1 MKVIL
6 FAEDK
11 PKRHEYTKSWLFL
24 ETISHVGAFHP
35 ERGIT
40 QLPSNQSN
48 PDHETHTKLL
58 STRMILDAMNDAFGI
73 INREGVFTYVNQRFA
88 DLLEYSI
95 DEVIGSPITNFV
107 DDENLFVLQNNIRKR
122 LEGISS
128 QYELEWKS
136 KFGKRVQTIVS
147 GSPLLDS
154 DGNHQGSFA
163 VVTDIS
169 WRIAAEKKYKL
180 LSEHSLQGLAIIQ
193 NNRYVYANPAF
204 AFMVGYT
211 VDEIL
216 AMSHEEGWNLIHP
229 NDKKYLIGLF
239 TDRMAGKTIPMP
251 YEYRF
256 VRRDGT
262 IRWVQEFSS
271 EIEYEGA
278 RALQTLLID
287 VTEAKLAEAK
297 LRASQ
302 EMLQTVMDTIPQ
314 YVFWKDRDSVYLGC
328 NENFALVAGVDTPD
342 NIMGKTDMDLAWRD
356 VEAELLRALDQE
368 VIRTNQPQMNIV
380 SPQRQADDRD
390 AWIEI
395 NIIPLHD
402 EEDNVIGVLG
412 TYHDIT
418 EKRIAE
424 DNLIRSEAKYRSLA
438 EQSVQ
443 GIIILSSDDLL
454 YYNPAFKELVGYS
467 DSEILNMNTDDIW
480 ELVHPDDRDE
490 LLKRMEDKIAD
501 RPIAP
506 RYEYRFIQKSGDVRW
521 VESFTSR
528 VEYGGTSAV
537 QTVIVDITD
546 RRESE
551 LALRVAK
558 DRALLYL
565 DLMGHDLTQQLQVI
579 LNSAALMKSSVD
591 ESNKESFMKVI
602 GDAVRRCARI
612 IEEAKATEQLLTI
625 PTRKRTLNEA
635 VELTIKAL
643 SKSSESI
650 TFETSLPSHE
660 AIIEADDFLE
670 LLLSNILMNAIEHNP
685 NYEKKIW
692 VELRE
697 EEKWYIISIADN
709 GKGISDAVK
718 PSLFDTSRRFG
729 GLGLHTAHYI
739 VEKYSGRIE
748 VHDRVDGDHTKG
760 AEFRIWLP
768 KPSDSS
774 EN

>member
-1 MKVIL
+1 L
-6 FAEDK
+6 
-11 PKRHEYTKSWLFL
+11 
-24 ETISHVGAFHP
+24 P
-35 ERGIT
+35 E
-40 QLPSNQSN
+40 NQ
-48 PDHETHTKLL
+48 PCPEHETYTELL
-58 STRMILDAMNDAFGI
+58 SRRMLLDAMNDAFGV
-73 INREGVFTYVNQRFA
+73 INRDGIFTYVNQRFA
-88 DLLEYSI
+88 NLLDYTI
-95 DEVIGSPITNFV
+95 DEMIGQPITNFV
-107 DDENLFVLQNNIRKR
+107 DDENLFILQNNIRKR
-122 LEGISS
+122 YEGISS
-128 QYELEWKS
+128 QYELEWKG
-136 KFGKRVQTIVS
+136 KTGKRVQTIVS
-147 GSPLLDS
+147 GTPLLDEE
-154 DGNHQGSFA
+154 GKHQGSFA

-169 WRIAAEKKYKL
+169 WRIVAERKYKL

-193 NNRYVYANPAF
+193 ENRYVYANPAF

-216 AMSHEEGWNLIHP
+216 AMSSEDGWSLVHP
-229 NDKKYLIGLF
+229 DDRKYLLRLF
-239 TDRMAGKTIPMP
+239 NDRRTGKKIPMP

-278 RALQTLLID
+278 RALQILLID
-287 VTEAKLAEAK
+287 VTDAKLAEAK

-302 EMLQTVMDTIPQ
+302 EMLQKVIDTIPQ
-314 YVFWKDRDSVYLGC
+314 YVFWKDLDSVYLGC
-328 NENFALVAGVDTPD
+328 NENFAMVAGVGTPD
-342 NIMGKTDMDLAWRD
+342 NIIGKTDLDLAWRD
-356 VEAELLRALDQE
+356 VEAELFRALDQE
-368 VIRTNQPQMNIV
+368 VIRTNQPQMNVI
-380 SPQRQADDRD
+380 SPQRQDDDKD

-395 NIIPLHD
+395 NIVPLHA
-402 EEDNVIGVLG
+402 EDGKVMGVLG

-443 GIIILSSDDLL
+443 GITILTSSELL
-454 YYNPAFKELVGYS
+454 YYNPAFKELVCYS
-467 DSEILNMNTDDIW
+467 DEEISEMSADDIW

-490 LLKRMEDKIAD
+490 LRKRMEDKIAG

-506 RYEYRFIQKSGDVRW
+506 RYEYRFIRKNGDIRW
-521 VESFTSR
+521 VESFTTR
-528 VEYGGTSAV
+528 VEYGGTSAI

-551 LALRVAK
+551 RALRVAK

-579 LNSAALMKSSVD
+579 LNSAALMKSAVD

-612 IEEAKATEQLLTI
+612 IEEAKATEQLLAI
-625 PTRKRTLNEA
+625 PKRERRLDEA

-650 TFETSLPSHE
+650 TFETSIDSE
-660 AIIEADDFLE
+660 DAIIEADDFLE

-685 NYEKKIW
+685 NDEKKVW
-692 VELRE
+692 VELKE
-697 EEKWYIISIADN
+697 DENGFIVSIADN
-709 GKGISDAVK
+709 GKGIPNTVK
-718 PSLFDTSRRFG
+718 ASLFDTSRRFG

-739 VEKYSGRIE
+739 VEKYDGSIE
-748 VHDRVDGDHTKG
+748 VHDRVEGDHTQG

-768 KPSDSS
+768 KPSNSVTI
-774 EN
+774 